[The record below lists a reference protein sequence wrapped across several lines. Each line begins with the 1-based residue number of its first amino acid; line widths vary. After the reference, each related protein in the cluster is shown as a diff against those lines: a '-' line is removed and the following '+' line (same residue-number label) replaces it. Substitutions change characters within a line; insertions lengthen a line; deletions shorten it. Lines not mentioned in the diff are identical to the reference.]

1 MRATE
6 CNTACRSVSDALGRV
21 PDPRQRRGQRYAWE
35 TLLVLICA
43 AVVSGQQT
51 GAAIAQWIGEHA
63 VEWQVWAPTACGR
76 VPSPATVRRALRQ
89 VEISQVEAALGEWV
103 NAQLR
108 EQESSGSAPRLR
120 AVAIDGKAVRGA
132 QTHGAKVHLVS
143 LVTHAQALTLG
154 QCAVE
159 EKSNEIPAVQRLLSG
174 RDLRGWVVTL
184 DAMHT
189 QRATAELIVRQGGHY
204 LMVVKANQPSLY
216 ATLAEWFATAA
227 VAPEAE
233 RQDTTVEK
241 AHGRLERRALCGRRL
256 LRCGQVDWLDFPG
269 ARQGLA
275 RSCSARLLASG
286 RERAALTYALTS
298 LTPEQA
304 SLADLAALWR
314 GHWIIENQ
322 AHYVRDVT
330 CHEDAGQ
337 AWRGATPHTLAAL
350 RNTALALFRLAGWT
364 NMAAA
369 FRHVGASVAHAF
381 TLLGCS
387 HPQPLRL

>member
-6 CNTACRSVSDALGRV
+6 CNTACPSISQALRRV

-35 TLLVLICA
+35 TLLLLICA

-63 VEWQVWAPTACGR
+63 AEWQDWVPTACGR
-76 VPSPATVRRALRQ
+76 IPSAATVRRALRE
-89 VEISQVEAALGEWV
+89 VEVTAVETALGDWV
-103 NAQLR
+103 AAHLR
-108 EQESSGSAPRLR
+108 PVTGDGVLR
-120 AVAIDGKAVRGA
+120 AVALDGKAVRGA
-132 QTHGAKVHLVS
+132 HLHGAKVHLVS
-143 LVTHAQALTLG
+143 MVTHAQTLTLG
-154 QCAVE
+154 QVAVE
-159 EKSNEIPAVQRLLSG
+159 AKSNEIPAVQRLLAG

-189 QRATAELIVRQGGHY
+189 QRATAELILRQGGHY
-204 LMVVKANQPSLY
+204 LMVVKANQPTLY

-227 VAPEAE
+227 IAPEAE
-233 RQDTTVEK
+233 REATRVEK
-241 AHGRLERRALCGRRL
+241 AHGRLERRALRGRRL

-275 RSCSARLLASG
+275 RKCSARLLGSGGSG
-286 RERAALTYALTS
+286 RERVAVTYALTS

-314 GHWIIENQ
+314 GHWTIENRS
-322 AHYVRDVT
+322 HYVRDVT
-330 CHEDAGQ
+330 CQEDAGQ
-337 AWRGATPHTLAAL
+337 ARCGATPQMLAAL
-350 RNTALALFRLAGWT
+350 RNLALACFRLAGWT

-369 FRHVGASVAHAF
+369 FRHTGSAVARAF
-381 TLLGCS
+381 TLLGYPSPC
-387 HPQPLRL
+387 PPRL